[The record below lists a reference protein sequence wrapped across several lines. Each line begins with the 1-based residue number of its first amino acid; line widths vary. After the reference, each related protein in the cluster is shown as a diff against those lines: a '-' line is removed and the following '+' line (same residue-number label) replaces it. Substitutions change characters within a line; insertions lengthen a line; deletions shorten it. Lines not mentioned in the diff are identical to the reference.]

1 MAITRLGGA
10 NAITG
15 TIPTSVGGTGSTAAT
30 LPASLINNTSI
41 GNVTALPAGVGGK
54 VLQVVQ
60 GITTTTVTHV
70 SDGGQ
75 VDTTLSASITP
86 SATSSKILVLISQ
99 NNKVERGG
107 ATSLEYDLRLFRDS
121 TEIEKW
127 PNVCAEEVQNDAK
140 FYGSNHAYH
149 YQDSPSST
157 SSITYKTTG
166 AIVSSGGGRTVAFQ
180 NSSAPSTMTLMEIA
194 G

>member
-1 MAITRLGGA
+1 MAIIKP
-10 NAITG
+10 N
-15 TIPTSVGGTGSTAAT
+15 
-30 LPASLINNTSI
+30 NNTISAI
-41 GNVTALPAGVGGK
+41 TALPAAIPTGK

-60 GITTTTVTHV
+60 AITTTTVTHV

-75 VDTTLSASITP
+75 VDTGLTASITP

-99 NNKVERGG
+99 NNKMERGG
-107 ATSLEYDLRLFRDS
+107 AVLLNYELRLFRDS
-121 TEIEKW
+121 TEIEYW
-127 PNVCAEEVQNDAK
+127 DSICAEEVQNDGS

-166 AIVSSGGGRTVAFQ
+166 KIVSVAGGRTVRFQ
-180 NSSAPSTMTLMEIA
+180 DSSAPSTMTLMEIA

>member
-10 NAITG
+10 NAISG
-15 TIPTSVGGTGSTAAT
+15 TIPQGNIAN
-30 LPASLINNTSI
+30 ASL
-41 GNVTALPAGVGGK
+41 GAVTALPAAIATGS

-60 GITTTTVTHV
+60 AITTTAVTHT

-75 VDTTLSASITP
+75 VDTGLTASITP

-99 NNKVERGG
+99 SNKVERGS

-121 TEIEKW
+121 TEVEKW
-127 PNVCAEEVQNDAK
+127 TNVCAEDVTNDAK

-149 YQDSPSST
+149 FQDSPSST
-157 SSITYKTTG
+157 SSITFKTTG
-166 AIVSSGGGRTVAFQ
+166 QIVSSGGGRTVAFQ

>member
-1 MAITRLGGA
+1 MAIIKP
-10 NAITG
+10 N
-15 TIPTSVGGTGSTAAT
+15 
-30 LPASLINNTSI
+30 NNTISAI
-41 GNVTALPAGVGGK
+41 TALPAAIPTGS
-54 VLQVVQ
+54 VLQVIQ
-60 GITTTTVTHV
+60 AITTTAVTHT

-75 VDTTLSASITP
+75 VDTGLTASITP

-107 ATSLEYDLRLFRDS
+107 SVALDYDLRLFRDS
-121 TEIEKW
+121 TEVEKW
-127 PNVCAEEVQNDAK
+127 SNVCAEEVQNDGT

-149 YQDSPSST
+149 YEDSPSST

-166 AIVSSGGGRTVAFQ
+166 QIVSSGGGRTVAFQ

>member
-1 MAITRLGGA
+1 MALSKIDAA
-10 NAITG
+10 NFLTG
-15 TIPTSVGGTGSTAAT
+15 TIPQGNVAN
-30 LPASLINNTSI
+30 ASL
-41 GNVTALPAGVGGK
+41 GAVTALPAAIATGT

-60 GITTTTVTHV
+60 AITTTAVTHV

-75 VDTTLSASITP
+75 VDTTLTASITP

-107 ATSLEYDLRLFRDS
+107 ASSLEYELRLFRDS
-121 TEIEKW
+121 TEVEKW
-127 PNVCAEEVQNDAK
+127 SNVCAQDVTNDAK
-140 FYGSNHAYH
+140 FYGSNHCYD

-166 AIVSSGGGRTVAFQ
+166 QIVSSGGGRTVAFQ
-180 NSSAPSTMTLMEIA
+180 NSSTPSTMTLMEIA

>member
-1 MAITRLGGA
+1 MALSKIDAA
-10 NAITG
+10 NFLTG
-15 TIPTSVGGTGSTAAT
+15 TIPQGNVANASLGAVTSLPAAIPTGS
-30 LPASLINNTSI
+30 
-41 GNVTALPAGVGGK
+41 

-60 GITTTTVTHV
+60 AITTTAVTHV

-75 VDTTLSASITP
+75 VDTTLTASITP

-107 ATSLEYDLRLFRDS
+107 AVLLNYELRLFRDS
-121 TEIEKW
+121 TEVEYW
-127 PNVCAEEVQNDAK
+127 DSVCAEECQNDGS

-149 YQDSPSST
+149 FQDSPSST

-166 AIVSSGGGRTVAFQ
+166 KIVSSGGGRTVAFQ
-180 NSSAPSTMTLMEIA
+180 NGSAPSTMTLMEIA

>member
-1 MAITRLGGA
+1 MAITRIGPNQSINLA
-10 NAITG
+10 SNVTG
-15 TIPTSVGGTGSTAAT
+15 T
-30 LPASLINNTSI
+30 LPAANVANSTLD
-41 GNVTALPAGVGGK
+41 NVTALPAAIPTGS
-54 VLQVVQ
+54 VLQVIQ
-60 GITTTTVTHV
+60 AITTTAVTHT

-75 VDTTLSASITP
+75 VDTGLTASITP

-99 NNKVERGG
+99 SNKVERGG

-121 TEIEKW
+121 TEVEKW
-127 PNVCAEEVQNDAK
+127 TNVCAEDVTNDAK

-149 YQDSPSST
+149 FQDSPSST
-157 SSITYKTTG
+157 SSITFKTTG
-166 AIVSSGGGRTVAFQ
+166 QIVSSGGGRTVAFQ

>member
-1 MAITRLGGA
+1 MAITRIGGA
-10 NAITG
+10 TAITG
-15 TIPTSVGGTGSTAAT
+15 TIPQGNIAN
-30 LPASLINNTSI
+30 ASL
-41 GNVTALPAGVGGK
+41 GAVTALPAAIATGS

-60 GITTTTVTHV
+60 AITTTTVTHV

-75 VDTTLSASITP
+75 VDTGLTASITP
-86 SATSSKILVLISQ
+86 SATSSKVLVLISQ
-99 NNKVERGG
+99 NNKLERGS
-107 ATSLEYDLRLFRDS
+107 AALLNYELRLFRDS
-121 TEIEKW
+121 TEVEYW
-127 PNVCAEEVQNDAK
+127 DSVCAVEVQNDGS

-166 AIVSSGGGRTVAFQ
+166 KIVSSGGGRTVRFQ
-180 NSSAPSTMTLMEIA
+180 DGSAPSTMTLMEIA